1 MASPLDDVRGYLNS
15 LSQRDRQ
22 LLTLLA
28 VALSLFAIFLA
39 GTGFARAASKRRARI
54 DTKQKQLQEV
64 AQLTAGYRQAESQR
78 QDVERK
84 LKTSAVHNLFSY
96 IEDLGK
102 KDGLDIGSMNDKGQ
116 TAVSTTEPKIMQ
128 SSVEVTLTHV
138 PLDKLTKFLNDVE
151 NNPGMVRVTRL
162 QVRPREDD
170 AVLDAWFTV
179 STYFLGS

>member
-1 MASPLDDVRGYLNS
+1 MA
-15 LSQRDRQ
+15 
-22 LLTLLA
+22 
-28 VALSLFAIFLA
+28 
-39 GTGFARAASKRRARI
+39 
-54 DTKQKQLQEV
+54 E
-64 AQLTAGYRQAESQR
+64 LTAGYRQAESQR

-84 LKTSAVHNLFSY
+84 LKGSAVRNLFSY

-102 KDGLDIGSMNDKGQ
+102 KDGLDITGMTDKGSSPA
-116 TAVSTTEPKIMQ
+116 TDDKTSPVMQ

-162 QVRPREDD
+162 QVRPRSDD

-179 STYFLGS
+179 STYYLGS